1 MKTLAQIHGL
11 VRTHSTPW
19 AHCVIEGHMLTLIG
33 KAMDENAP
41 RPAIKAQARVCV
53 WDSSFSLS
61 AQQQREAIRLPRY
74 CHDMTQRT
82 RFAG

>member
-19 AHCVIEGHMLTLIG
+19 AHCVIDGHMLTLIG

-41 RPAIKAQARVCV
+41 DQQSKAQRGSAFGAHR
-53 WDSSFSLS
+53 FRSLRS
-61 AQQQREAIRLPRY
+61 RDKPYDCLGTV
-74 CHDMTQRT
+74 MT
-82 RFAG
+82 